1 MKIIKSV
8 LGFLAA
14 CVFSIVCVCLTVIVS
29 AFVAVLGA
37 AIVAVIVALLLA
49 AGLGISVVA
58 IGAGPSGIR
67 RSMAAI
73 VEWKNKKDE

>member
-1 MKIIKSV
+1 MRFIKAI

-14 CVFSIVCVCLTVIVS
+14 CVFSAGCVCLTVIVS

-49 AGLGISVVA
+49 AGLVISVIA
-58 IGAGPSGIR
+58 IGAGPSGIGK
-67 RSMAAI
+67 AI
-73 VEWKNKKDE
+73 VEWKNKKDA